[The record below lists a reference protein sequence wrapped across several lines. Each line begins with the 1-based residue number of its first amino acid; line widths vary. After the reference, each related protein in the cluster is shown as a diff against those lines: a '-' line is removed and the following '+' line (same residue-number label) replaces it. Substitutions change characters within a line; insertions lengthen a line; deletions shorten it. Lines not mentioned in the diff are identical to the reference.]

1 MFRRLI
7 FKRKGGSLVQ
17 KVWRRER
24 EERNKKYSRLKQMNR
39 KKVSL
44 VRIEIQK
51 R

>member
-1 MFRRLI
+1 MY
-7 FKRKGGSLVQ
+7 KKCGG
-17 KVWRRER
+17 RER